1 MLIGE
6 DRVKAYINCYTADSG
21 VTNVSRRFR
30 KKIEAGELIYE
41 DYSQDAI
48 MYMLHASS
56 LGLPFLPVRFM
67 IGSGLVDEWGISK
80 EVRQTIDKLTDDK
93 FVYMDN
99 PFNPGEKVV
108 CLPVPKLDTAI
119 IHVQKASPDGTCIL
133 MGDEFHDIDIAVAA
147 RKVIVTCEELVSN
160 DVIRRDPQATKL
172 PCFVVNAVCEVPY
185 GAYPTQCYGY
195 YDYDN
200 SFLKAYG
207 AASKTE
213 EDFKA
218 FLNEY
223 VYGVKDQ
230 AEFLE
235 KIGVNRLLKLKV
247 SDGYGY
253 ATDISKED

>member
-1 MLIGE
+1 M
-6 DRVKAYINCYTADSG
+6 
-21 VTNVSRRFR
+21 
-30 KKIEAGELIYE
+30 
-41 DYSQDAI
+41 
-48 MYMLHASS
+48 
-56 LGLPFLPVRFM
+56 
-67 IGSGLVDEWGISK
+67 
-80 EVRQTIDKLTDDK
+80 
-93 FVYMDN
+93 
-99 PFNPGEKVV
+99 
-108 CLPVPKLDTAI
+108 
-119 IHVQKASPDGTCIL
+119 QKASPDGTCIL

-218 FLNEY
+218 FLKEY
-223 VYGVKDQ
+223 VYDVKDQ